1 MFLLLA
7 APRGKR
13 GWKTFYA
20 ILKGLILYLQKVSF
34 FFFLHFQ
41 FKKEKNGSEEQFVT
55 ASTWYSLFNL

>member
-1 MFLLLA
+1 MFHLHA

-41 FKKEKNGSEEQFVT
+41 FKKKKT
-55 ASTWYSLFNL
+55 AARSNL

>member
-41 FKKEKNGSEEQFVT
+41 FNKKKT
-55 ASTWYSLFNL
+55 AARSNL